1 MSIVK
6 LPYQGDRFLDE
17 IQKEREQALTPKRR
31 SLINYDI
38 VEAAL
43 RENAEEVKV
52 VTTKSGDLWEAAPRS
67 SVSPE
72 QYWIWMEDGEEHDPE
87 EEDDY

>member
-1 MSIVK
+1 MNIVK

-52 VTTKSGDLWEAAPRS
+52 VTTKSGDLWEAAPRN

-72 QYWIWMEDGEEHDPE
+72 QFWIWMENGEYDHDPE
-87 EEDDY
+87 EEDD

>member
-1 MSIVK
+1 MNIVK

-43 RENAEEVKV
+43 RENAEEAKL
-52 VTTKSGDLWEAAPRS
+52 VTTRSGDLWEAAPRS
-67 SVSPE
+67 SVNPE
-72 QYWIWMEDGEEHDPE
+72 QFWIWMENGEYDHDPE
-87 EEDDY
+87 EEDD

>member
-1 MSIVK
+1 MNTTY

-17 IQKEREQALTPKRR
+17 IQAEREERAVLRKR

-38 VEAAL
+38 VEQAL
-43 RENAEEVKV
+43 RDNAEEVKL

-72 QYWIWMEDGEEHDPE
+72 QFWIWMEDGDTEHDPE
-87 EEDDY
+87 EEDD

>member
-17 IQKEREQALTPKRR
+17 IQAEREQALTPKRR

-43 RENAEEVKV
+43 RDNEQEVQTF
-52 VTTKSGDLWEAAPRS
+52 TTRSGDLWEAAPRS

-72 QYWIWMEDGEEHDPE
+72 QFWIWMENGEYDHDPE
-87 EEDDY
+87 EEDD

>member
-43 RENAEEVKV
+43 RDNEQEVQTF
-52 VTTKSGDLWEAAPRS
+52 TTRSGDLWEAAPRS

-72 QYWIWMEDGEEHDPE
+72 QFWIWMEDGEYDHDPE
-87 EEDDY
+87 EEDD

>member
-1 MSIVK
+1 MNIVK

-52 VTTKSGDLWEAAPRS
+52 VTTRSGDLWEAAPRS
-67 SVSPE
+67 SVNPE
-72 QYWIWMEDGEEHDPE
+72 QFWIWMENGEYDHDPE
-87 EEDDY
+87 EEDD

>member
-1 MSIVK
+1 MNIVK

-17 IQKEREQALTPKRR
+17 IQKEREQAFTPKRR
-31 SLINYDI
+31 SLINFDI

-52 VTTKSGDLWEAAPRS
+52 VTTRSGDLWEAAPRS

-72 QYWIWMEDGEEHDPE
+72 QFWIWMENGEYDRDPE
-87 EEDDY
+87 EEDD

>member
-1 MSIVK
+1 MNIVK

-67 SVSPE
+67 SVNPE
-72 QYWIWMEDGEEHDPE
+72 QFWIWMENGEYDHDPE
-87 EEDDY
+87 EEDD

>member
-1 MSIVK
+1 MNIVK

-31 SLINYDI
+31 SLINYDLAEQAAKE
-38 VEAAL
+38 EAKL
-43 RENAEEVKV
+43 
-52 VTTKSGDLWEAAPRS
+52 VTTRSGDLWEAAPRS

-72 QYWIWMEDGEEHDPE
+72 QFWIWMEDGDTEHDPE
-87 EEDDY
+87 EEDD

>member
-1 MSIVK
+1 MNIVK

-38 VEAAL
+38 VEQAL
-43 RENAEEVKV
+43 RDNAEEVKV

-67 SVSPE
+67 SVNPE
-72 QYWIWMEDGEEHDPE
+72 QFWIWMENGEYDHDPE
-87 EEDDY
+87 EEDD

>member
-1 MSIVK
+1 MNIVK

-38 VEAAL
+38 VEQAL
-43 RENAEEVKV
+43 RDNAEEVKL

-72 QYWIWMEDGEEHDPE
+72 QFWIWMENGEYDHDPE
-87 EEDDY
+87 EEDD